1 MLTVEK
7 QLATVAL
14 GLPRKK
20 RARLADM
27 LMQSLATK
35 RDIEVAEVWNA
46 EAVSRARAYNRGE
59 LKAVSTEKAFGFKL
73 GSSLSLV
80 IS

>member
-14 GLPRKK
+14 GLPPRK

-35 RDIEVAEVWNA
+35 RDAEIADAWNA
-46 EAVSRARAYNRGE
+46 EAVSRARAYKRGE
-59 LKAVSTEKAFGFKL
+59 LRAVSTEKAFGFKL
-73 GSSLSLV
+73 
-80 IS
+80 